1 MNVYVLVYDGFAQFE
16 VVLANYFLST
26 KMNIITV
33 GITSKMVTSM
43 EGFQTV
49 PHSILED
56 LSFKDID
63 LFIIPGGDPTELFEI
78 DSFYT
83 FLKSLNNA
91 NKKIAAICAGTAHLA
106 KAGILNDK
114 KFTTSLAPEKCDY
127 FDRSN
132 FIDTNVVQD
141 GNLITSKGN
150 GYVDFALKLGEVMN
164 IYENDSDYQETVRYF
179 KEFKDWLFT
188 EERELHHI
196 TANYLVAFHSTQ
208 IASF

>member
-63 LFIIPGGDPTELFEI
+63 LMGYRLSS
-78 DSFYT
+78 SFVIQ
-83 FLKSLNNA
+83 K
-91 NKKIAAICAGTAHLA
+91 
-106 KAGILNDK
+106 
-114 KFTTSLAPEKCDY
+114 P
-127 FDRSN
+127 
-132 FIDTNVVQD
+132 QD
-141 GNLITSKGN
+141 
-150 GYVDFALKLGEVMN
+150 
-164 IYENDSDYQETVRYF
+164 
-179 KEFKDWLFT
+179 
-188 EERELHHI
+188 
-196 TANYLVAFHSTQ
+196 
-208 IASF
+208 